1 VPELH
6 QHRRCAHHDYE
17 QVASLIEGAGAP
29 ESLFIRC
36 FVIMTATVSRS
47 SPEQHDGGEKA
58 SSPGSHPENGS
69 RKHSAGSDVLKR
81 EMSDGR
87 TSDGYTAGVRRSN
100 ASNSTPSDSKSDD
113 SNAGDSST
121 SSSSTSSSSTSSSS
135 TDREDDDTGFD
146 TPLPEVDVTRLLRRA
161 RDGSDTAR
169 EELFRLTYD
178 ELRSMAEREL
188 RKRHSGGTLSVTSVV
203 NRAYLRLV
211 DDEEGRISTY
221 ANRLHFFG
229 TAARAMRSA
238 IIDYARYKTRQ
249 KRGGDHAD
257 LALEDV
263 LSPEAD
269 GRPLETLLTVESALQ
284 RLEAMDQ
291 DLARVV
297 ELIFFGGMLQ
307 REVAELEDVDVRTV
321 QRRWRKAK
329 LILRDFLSNDV

>member
-1 VPELH
+1 MAMRLSAQRNHGRESQGMEFFGIWSVYCALPASCQRAAAPPRPTRRVLEHIFSPDCRTVTMAVSTSGPEPEPPK
-6 QHRRCAHHDYE
+6 D
-17 QVASLIEGAGAP
+17 AS
-29 ESLFIRC
+29 
-36 FVIMTATVSRS
+36 
-47 SPEQHDGGEKA
+47 D
-58 SSPGSHPENGS
+58 
-69 RKHSAGSDVLKR
+69 
-81 EMSDGR
+81 
-87 TSDGYTAGVRRSN
+87 
-100 ASNSTPSDSKSDD
+100 
-113 SNAGDSST
+113 
-121 SSSSTSSSSTSSSS
+121 SSSSTNGAEDASPENTSQ
-135 TDREDDDTGFD
+135 DDMDFD
-146 TPLPEVDVTRLLRRA
+146 TPLPNVDVTQLLRKA

-188 RKRHSGGTLSVTSVV
+188 QRRHSGGTLSVTSVV

-249 KRGGDHAD
+249 KRGGDQAD

-269 GRPLETLLTVESALQ
+269 DQPLETLLTVESALQ
-284 RLEAMDQ
+284 QLEAVDP

-297 ELIFFGGMLQ
+297 ELIFFGGLLQ
-307 REVAELEDVDVRTV
+307 REVAELESIDVRTV

-329 LILRDFLSNDV
+329 LILRDFLSTDADAGA

>member
-1 VPELH
+1 M
-6 QHRRCAHHDYE
+6 A
-17 QVASLIEGAGAP
+17 ASTSGLESEYPKGASESPSSTNGAAGA
-29 ESLFIRC
+29 
-36 FVIMTATVSRS
+36 
-47 SPEQHDGGEKA
+47 SPENE
-58 SSPGSHPENGS
+58 
-69 RKHSAGSDVLKR
+69 
-81 EMSDGR
+81 
-87 TSDGYTAGVRRSN
+87 
-100 ASNSTPSDSKSDD
+100 
-113 SNAGDSST
+113 
-121 SSSSTSSSSTSSSS
+121 S
-135 TDREDDDTGFD
+135 TDDTDFD
-146 TPLPEVDVTRLLRRA
+146 TPLPNVDVTRLLRKA

-203 NRAYLRLV
+203 NRAYLRMV
-211 DDEEGRISTY
+211 DDEDGRINTY

-249 KRGGDHAD
+249 KRGGDQVD

-269 GRPLETLLTVESALQ
+269 GQPLETLLTVESALQ
-284 RLEAMDQ
+284 QLEAVDPG
-291 DLARVV
+291 LARVV

-307 REVAELEDVDVRTV
+307 REVAELEGVDVRTV

-329 LILRDFLSNDV
+329 LILRDVLSSEDDSDI

>member
-1 VPELH
+1 MSAAFEYADGAAPSGGSPAQRKRAASPKAGWGH
-6 QHRRCAHHDYE
+6 QN
-17 QVASLIEGAGAP
+17 
-29 ESLFIRC
+29 LFSIRC
-36 FVIMTATVSRS
+36 FAIMTATISRS
-47 SPEQHDGGEKA
+47 SPEHHDGGEKA
-58 SSPGSHPENGS
+58 SSPGSHLENGS
-69 RKHSAGSDVLKR
+69 GKHSPGSDVSKG
-81 EMSDGR
+81 EMSDGH
-87 TSDGYTAGVRRSN
+87 TSDASTSN
-100 ASNSTPSDSKSDD
+100 TGRPDSSSSGSNDSKSDSSD
-113 SNAGDSST
+113 AGAASAGR
-121 SSSSTSSSSTSSSS
+121 SS
-135 TDREDDDTGFD
+135 TDRQDDDTGFD
-146 TPLPEVDVTRLLRRA
+146 TPLPKVDVTRLLRRA

-329 LILRDFLSNDV
+329 LILRDFLSNDA

>member
-1 VPELH
+1 MSGLESEH
-6 QHRRCAHHDYE
+6 Q
-17 QVASLIEGAGAP
+17 
-29 ESLFIRC
+29 
-36 FVIMTATVSRS
+36 
-47 SPEQHDGGEKA
+47 
-58 SSPGSHPENGS
+58 EN
-69 RKHSAGSDVLKR
+69 
-81 EMSDGR
+81 
-87 TSDGYTAGVRRSN
+87 
-100 ASNSTPSDSKSDD
+100 PS
-113 SNAGDSST
+113 G
-121 SSSSTSSSSTSSSS
+121 SSSSRNGATGASSETESQ
-135 TDREDDDTGFD
+135 DDADFD
-146 TPLPEVDVTRLLRRA
+146 TPLPNVDVTQLLRKA

-178 ELRSMAEREL
+178 ELRSIAEREL
-188 RKRHSGGTLSVTSVV
+188 RRRHSGGTLSVTSVV

-249 KRGGDHAD
+249 KRGGDQAD

-269 GRPLETLLTVESALQ
+269 DQPLETLLTVESALQ
-284 RLEAMDQ
+284 QLETMDP

-307 REVAELEDVDVRTV
+307 REVAELEGIDVRTV

-329 LILRDFLSNDV
+329 LILREFLTAESDA

>member
-1 VPELH
+1 MAASTSRLDSE
-6 QHRRCAHHDYE
+6 HRDD
-17 QVASLIEGAGAP
+17 ASEAP
-29 ESLFIRC
+29 
-36 FVIMTATVSRS
+36 
-47 SPEQHDGGEKA
+47 
-58 SSPGSHPENGS
+58 SPGNESEP
-69 RKHSAGSDVLKR
+69 
-81 EMSDGR
+81 
-87 TSDGYTAGVRRSN
+87 
-100 ASNSTPSDSKSDD
+100 
-113 SNAGDSST
+113 T
-121 SSSSTSSSSTSSSS
+121 SSENAAPKSES
-135 TDREDDDTGFD
+135 EDDTGFD
-146 TPLPEVDVTRLLRRA
+146 TPLPDVDVTRLLRRA

-203 NRAYLRLV
+203 NRAYLRMV
-211 DDEEGRISTY
+211 DDEDGRINTY

-249 KRGGDHAD
+249 KRGGDQAD
-257 LALEDV
+257 VALEDV

-269 GRPLETLLTVESALQ
+269 GQPLETLLTVESALQ
-284 RLEAMDQ
+284 QLEAVDP

-307 REVAELEDVDVRTV
+307 REVAELEGVDVRTV

-329 LILRDFLSNDV
+329 LILRDVLSSEEDSDI

>member
-1 VPELH
+1 M
-6 QHRRCAHHDYE
+6 A
-17 QVASLIEGAGAP
+17 
-29 ESLFIRC
+29 
-36 FVIMTATVSRS
+36 ATVSRS
-47 SPEQHDGGEKA
+47 SSEQHDGGDEA
-58 SSPGSHPENGS
+58 HAPGSHPEHGPHEHGPHEQSSPRDGSAGEPSS
-69 RKHSAGSDVLKR
+69 RK
-81 EMSDGR
+81 
-87 TSDGYTAGVRRSN
+87 TSDAADPGTG
-100 ASNSTPSDSKSDD
+100 
-113 SNAGDSST
+113 G
-121 SSSSTSSSSTSSSS
+121 
-135 TDREDDDTGFD
+135 EGEDTGFD
-146 TPLPEVDVTRLLRRA
+146 TLLPDVDVTHLLRRA

-178 ELRSMAEREL
+178 ELRSIAEREL

-211 DDEEGRISTY
+211 DEEQGRINTY

-249 KRGGDHAD
+249 KRGGDQAD

-263 LSPEAD
+263 LSPEATSQ
-269 GRPLETLLTVESALQ
+269 PLETLLTVESALE
-284 RLEAMDQ
+284 RLESMDQ

-329 LILRDFLSNDV
+329 LILRDFLSTET

>member
-1 VPELH
+1 MAASTSGRDPQNRDSASQAPV
-6 QHRRCAHHDYE
+6 AHHGTS
-17 QVASLIEGAGAP
+17 ASGAND
-29 ESLFIRC
+29 
-36 FVIMTATVSRS
+36 T
-47 SPEQHDGGEKA
+47 GGSDHGDAE
-58 SSPGSHPENGS
+58 GS
-69 RKHSAGSDVLKR
+69 RAEREPHENAREENASEENASEEYAPNENAVSAGSS
-81 EMSDGR
+81 EEAGSDGE
-87 TSDGYTAGVRRSN
+87 T
-100 ASNSTPSDSKSDD
+100 
-113 SNAGDSST
+113 
-121 SSSSTSSSSTSSSS
+121 
-135 TDREDDDTGFD
+135 EFD
-146 TPLPEVDVTRLLRRA
+146 TPLPNVDVTRLLRKA

-249 KRGGDHAD
+249 KRGGDQAD

-263 LSPEAD
+263 LSPEAED
-269 GRPLETLLTVESALQ
+269 QPLETLLTVESALQ
-284 RLEAMDQ
+284 QLEAMDP

-307 REVAELEDVDVRTV
+307 REVAELEDIDVRTV

-329 LILRDFLSNDV
+329 LILRDFLTADGDVGE

>member
-1 VPELH
+1 
-6 QHRRCAHHDYE
+6 
-17 QVASLIEGAGAP
+17 
-29 ESLFIRC
+29 
-36 FVIMTATVSRS
+36 
-47 SPEQHDGGEKA
+47 
-58 SSPGSHPENGS
+58 
-69 RKHSAGSDVLKR
+69 
-81 EMSDGR
+81 MSDGH
-87 TSDGYTAGVRRSN
+87 TSDASTSSTGRPDSSSS
-100 ASNSTPSDSKSDD
+100 ASNDSKSDS
-113 SNAGDSST
+113 SNAGDASAGR
-121 SSSSTSSSSTSSSS
+121 SS
-135 TDREDDDTGFD
+135 TDRQDDDTGFD
-146 TPLPEVDVTRLLRRA
+146 TPLPKVDVTRLLRRA

-321 QRRWRKAK
+321 QRRWRKAR
-329 LILRDFLSNDV
+329 LILRDFLSNDA